1 LIGVHF
7 TVASFLLI
15 ALTVFLVAFSLTAL
29 GFAIAWP
36 MDSTQ
41 AFHAIINLFL
51 IPLWLLSGSLFP
63 VSSASRWLK
72 VLMLVNPL
80 TYGTEALRGLMYPG
94 TASVDFPVGV
104 DLAILGGFAL
114 VMFGIAFAL
123 ANRRTTKPA
132 A

>member
-1 LIGVHF
+1 L
-7 TVASFLLI
+7 ASFGLI
-15 ALTVFLVAFSLTAL
+15 VLTVFLVSFALTAL

-51 IPLWLLSGSLFP
+51 IPLWLLSGALFP
-63 VSSASRWLK
+63 LSKASGWIRWL
-72 VLMLVNPL
+72 MYANPL
-80 TYGTEALRGLMYPG
+80 TYGVEALRTLMYPEAPS
-94 TASVDFPVGV
+94 TFPLPAS
-104 DLAILGGFAL
+104 ILTLLLFAL
-114 VMFGIAFAL
+114 FMFGLAFAL